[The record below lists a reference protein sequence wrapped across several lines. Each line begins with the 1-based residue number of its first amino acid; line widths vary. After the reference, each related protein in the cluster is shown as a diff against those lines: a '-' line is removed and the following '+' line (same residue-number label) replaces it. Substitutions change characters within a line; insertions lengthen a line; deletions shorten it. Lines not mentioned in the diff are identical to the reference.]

1 VCSGFSEK
9 IMLKN
14 ARAGTTGGR
23 GVNRYRPHI
32 LVACILAAA
41 LLTGLAAPLQNV
53 LTDMRFRWFPRAASG
68 DIVLVAID
76 ARSIQE
82 IGVWPWPRQLH
93 ADLIGRLQRA
103 GVGDIV
109 FDVDFSSASNP
120 AADKAF
126 AEALARAGGSV
137 VLPMFKQ
144 LTVAGNRA
152 STTVNRPLPQFAAHS
167 WGAVVNVTVE
177 SDGLVRHYAFGDMFD
192 DGFQP
197 SVGALL
203 AGRYEMHLAP
213 LRIDFS
219 ISPGSIP
226 TIAYVDV
233 LRGGPA
239 TLQGL
244 KGKKVIVGATAVE
257 LGDHFSVPNGRVIAG
272 PQLQVLAAES
282 LLQNR
287 LLRPTSAILT
297 VAGLLALALLMALM
311 WRRSSAGWRVAVLA
325 AGAVA
330 VETAA
335 ILLQAKLAIV
345 VDTAFWHIAIAAYLA
360 VTALDEI
367 DFRSLLGGIADRRF
381 QRIAM
386 SLADGLVCTDK
397 DGLVTVWNPGAAAIF
412 GYAADEMR
420 GRPLDRVCAFAE
432 GEYPVT
438 APFSILSLMPGVEAG
453 GTVMELEGRRKSG
466 ETFPLEASF
475 SKWQGVDGFQF
486 GVVMRDIS
494 VRKREAERIRYL
506 AEYDTLTDLANR
518 NKLYERLHA
527 MLAAE
532 ADAGREVALIV
543 LDLDRFK
550 HVNDTLGQAC
560 GDELLCAVA
569 RRLTAMV
576 AGDGILARLAGDE
589 FAIAIGGAEAGARL
603 KALARRM
610 VETFATSPFTLG
622 ERHLRI
628 DVSAGLAVF
637 PADCATADEL
647 IGNADLALYHAKAA
661 GRARCIFYD
670 RTMRD
675 ELEARLA
682 MEADLVGAL
691 ERNELELFYQPQVS
705 LADGRLVGAE
715 TLIRWRRPGRGLVPP
730 DQFMPLVNAS
740 PIADR
745 IGLWVMET
753 ACRQGRL
760 WQQQGHA
767 LRLGINL
774 SPSQLQSGD
783 LAAATAAALAATG
796 LPPALLELEVT
807 EDVLVTDDARA
818 LDLFGRIRELGVRIA
833 FDDFGTGYAS
843 LTYLKKFRL
852 DKLKIDRTFVRG
864 LLDDPDDAAIVG
876 FTVNLG
882 KLLGL
887 AITAEGI
894 EDAATAE
901 MLARMGCEEGQGYHF
916 SPPLPAAEF
925 AQKFLGGGDKAAT
938 SPAAA

>member
-1 VCSGFSEK
+1 
-9 IMLKN
+9 MQ
-14 ARAGTTGGR
+14 AGGR
-23 GVNRYRPHI
+23 RVNRYRPHI

-41 LLTGLAAPLQNV
+41 LLTGIANPLQNV

-76 ARSIQE
+76 ARSIEQ

-93 ADLIGRLQRA
+93 AELIGRLQGA
-103 GVGDIV
+103 GASDIV

-120 AADKAF
+120 GADA
-126 AEALARAGGSV
+126 ALADALVRAGGSV
-137 VLPMFKQ
+137 VLPVFKQ
-144 LTVAGNRA
+144 LTVAGDRT
-152 STTVNRPLPQFAAHS
+152 STTINRPLPQFAAHS
-167 WGAVVNVTVE
+167 WGAVVNVAVG
-177 SDGLVRHYAFGDMFD
+177 SDGLVRHYGFGETFD
-192 DGFQP
+192 GAFQP

-203 AGRYEMHLAP
+203 AGRYDSRLAP

-219 ISPGSIP
+219 IRPESLP
-226 TIAYVDV
+226 TVSYVDV
-233 LRGGPA
+233 LRADPG
-239 TLQGL
+239 TLRRL
-244 KGKKVIVGATAVE
+244 KGKKVVIGATAIE

-272 PQLQVLAAES
+272 PQLQMLAAES

-287 LLRPTSAILT
+287 LLRSTSEGVT
-297 VAGLLALALLMALM
+297 VAGLLALALLMGLT
-311 WRRSSAGWRVAVLA
+311 WRRNSAGWRVAVLIA
-325 AGAVA
+325 TAVA
-330 VETAA
+330 IELAA
-335 ILLQAKLAIV
+335 TLAQAKLAIV

-386 SLADGLVCTDK
+386 SLADGLVCADK
-397 DGLVTVWNPGAAAIF
+397 NGLVTVWNPGAAAIF
-412 GYAADEMR
+412 GYAAGEML
-420 GRPLDRVCAFAE
+420 GQPLDRVCAFAE

-438 APFSILSLMPGVEAG
+438 APFSILSLLPGVEAG
-453 GTVMELEGRRKSG
+453 GTVLELEGRRKNG

-475 SKWQGVDGFQF
+475 SKWQGVDGFQL

-506 AEYDTLTDLANR
+506 AEHDTLTDLANR

-532 ADAGREVALIV
+532 AVAGREVALIV

-550 HVNDTLGQAC
+550 HINDTLGQAC

-569 RRLTAMV
+569 RRLCAMT
-576 AGDGILARLAGDE
+576 GGGGIVARLAGDE
-589 FAIAIGGAEAGARL
+589 FALAIGGAEAGARL
-603 KALARRM
+603 KELGRRM
-610 VETFATSPFTLG
+610 VETFATEPFTLG

-628 DVSAGLAVF
+628 GVSAGLAVF

-661 GRARCIFYD
+661 GRARCVFYD
-670 RTMRD
+670 RKMRD

-682 MEADLVGAL
+682 MEADLARAI
-691 ERNELELFYQPQVS
+691 ERDELELFYQPQVS
-705 LADGRLVGAE
+705 LADGRLIGAE

-730 DQFMPLVNAS
+730 DEFMPLVNAS

-760 WQQQGHA
+760 WQQQGHE

-783 LAAATAAALAATG
+783 LAASTAAVLAATG
-796 LPPALLELEVT
+796 FSPALLELEVT
-807 EDVLVTDDARA
+807 EDVLLADDARA
-818 LDLFGRIRELGVRIA
+818 LDLFGRIRGLGVRIA

-894 EDAATAE
+894 EDAATAA

-925 AQKFLGGGDKAAT
+925 AQKFLSAAGAGKAA
-938 SPAAA
+938 SAPAAA